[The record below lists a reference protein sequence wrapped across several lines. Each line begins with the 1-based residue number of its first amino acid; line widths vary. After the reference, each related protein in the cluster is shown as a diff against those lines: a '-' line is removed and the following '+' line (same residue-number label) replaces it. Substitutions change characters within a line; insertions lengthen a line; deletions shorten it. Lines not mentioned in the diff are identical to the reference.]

1 MTTIQFYHLRSTS
14 RERAVPKL
22 MEKALES
29 GARVLMMA
37 GQQATLKTLSEAMWT
52 NDANAFIPHGFAR
65 EPHANE
71 QPIILTLADENPNQ
85 ASILCLLDGAAP
97 ADFSAYQKI
106 LDVFDGNNEADVA
119 AARLRWSHY
128 KEQGHALQYVK
139 QQPGGG
145 WKVEMSVE
153 AKANG

>member
-29 GARVLMMA
+29 GAKVLVLA
-37 GQQATLKTLSEAMWT
+37 AHQATLKTISDAMWI
-52 NDANAFIPHGFAR
+52 NDPNAFIPHGFAR
-65 EPHANE
+65 EGNADQ
-71 QPIILTLADENPNQ
+71 QPILLTLVDENPNQ

-106 LDVFDGNNEADVA
+106 LDVFDGNNDEEVA
-119 AARLRWSHY
+119 AARIRWSRL

-145 WKVEMSVE
+145 WKIEMSVE
-153 AKANG
+153 ANQ

>member
-29 GARVLMMA
+29 GARVVLLAMH
-37 GQQATLKTLSEAMWT
+37 QATLKTLSDAMWT
-52 NDANAFIPHGFAR
+52 NDPNAFIPHGFAR
-65 EPHANE
+65 EANAE
-71 QPIILTLADENPNQ
+71 QQPIVLTLTQENPNQ

-97 ADFSAYQKI
+97 DDFSAYQKI
-106 LDVFDGNNEADVA
+106 LDVFDGNNEDEVA
-119 AARLRWSHY
+119 AARLRWSRY

-145 WKVEMSVE
+145 WKIEMSVE
-153 AKANG
+153 ANQ